1 MYFPL
6 SRRSFLARSG
16 GALLS
21 ASALGSLLAACGSS
35 ASSAN
40 TIALWMGV
48 DDGNQRTYIQKSD
61 VQGYMDSHKDIKI
74 NLSFKPVSDI
84 DRLIQVAL
92 PSGKGPDIVPT
103 PGPSYAL
110 QYIDSK
116 LLLDLDQYAQQKNW
130 KDKIFPWALD
140 AGRLNGK
147 LYSIPSSYETML
159 LYYNKTLFDQHGWKP
174 PTTRSELEG
183 MAEEMMGQKIT
194 PFIGGSADW
203 RATTEWFVTFFW
215 NHYSGPDALYQALTG
230 KLAWTDPVFVDAI
243 TLMKQYFDKGW
254 FGGGV
259 KPYFTN
265 TSDAQDS
272 AMAKGTIAMD
282 IEGSWA
288 FSNWPNFFGGS
299 NSNTD
304 YGWAPL
310 PALRNEVPKNL
321 YPLGIGGT
329 YSISTKSKS
338 VDAAVE
344 YLDWLYST
352 PKRVTAEMAAINYE
366 PLPIPLRSSDFPSN
380 VDPRLRDAYLAL
392 DDAAAKGNFGYTTW
406 TFWPPQTDVFVYEG
420 MDKVLTGSLTPAQYC
435 AQIDSTFKKEF
446 AQGAVPPIPKGQ
458 I

>member
-159 LYYNKTLFDQHGWKP
+159 LYYNKTLFDQHFLDVDFA
-174 PTTRSELEG
+174 SE
-183 MAEEMMGQKIT
+183 
-194 PFIGGSADW
+194 
-203 RATTEWFVTFFW
+203 
-215 NHYSGPDALYQALTG
+215 
-230 KLAWTDPVFVDAI
+230 
-243 TLMKQYFDKGW
+243 
-254 FGGGV
+254 
-259 KPYFTN
+259 
-265 TSDAQDS
+265 
-272 AMAKGTIAMD
+272 
-282 IEGSWA
+282 
-288 FSNWPNFFGGS
+288 
-299 NSNTD
+299 
-304 YGWAPL
+304 
-310 PALRNEVPKNL
+310 
-321 YPLGIGGT
+321 
-329 YSISTKSKS
+329 S
-338 VDAAVE
+338 VDLFLNVG
-344 YLDWLYST
+344 
-352 PKRVTAEMAAINYE
+352 AEIQC
-366 PLPIPLRSSDFPSN
+366 
-380 VDPRLRDAYLAL
+380 RLARLA
-392 DDAAAKGNFGYTTW
+392 
-406 TFWPPQTDVFVYEG
+406 
-420 MDKVLTGSLTPAQYC
+420 SLT
-435 AQIDSTFKKEF
+435 
-446 AQGAVPPIPKGQ
+446 
-458 I
+458 